1 MAKVYFVRHQA
12 AGVLWDSPF
21 GATPSAGQ
29 VGALKER
36 CEQRHGDSH
45 PKSGEPYWL
54 TIEEIQVLGDADM
67 PDVSQSDGGVSSS
80 ASAGEFV
87 ASGTGVVIPKEV

>member
-12 AGVLWDSPF
+12 AGVLWDCPF
-21 GATPSAGQ
+21 SAAPGAAQ
-29 VGALKER
+29 LDALKQR
-36 CEQRHGDSH
+36 CEQRHGESH
-45 PKSGEPYWL
+45 PKSGEAYWL
-54 TIEEIQVLGDADM
+54 TVVEIPVLGALDM